1 MSEEKPNVERIPLF
15 PLELVLFP
23 GVPLPLHIFEPR
35 YKEMVGLCL
44 ERGMEFGIVLAQG
57 EQLASVGCTA
67 EILQVVQKYPDG
79 RMDIVTMGRRVF
91 RVEELIDEKAYY
103 EARVTFVNDDVEAEL
118 SPHRV
123 QALRKLYEECHRAVY
138 GRTPGPLNERQSA
151 TYQIASE
158 LPLEPEAKQ
167 ALLELR
173 TEGSRQEHLF
183 SYLSHWLPR
192 LQRIQKMKA
201 KAGGNGHG

>member
-1 MSEEKPNVERIPLF
+1 MSERLSNSERIPLF
-15 PLELVLFP
+15 PLDLVLFP

-35 YKEMVGLCL
+35 YKEMVGMCL
-44 ERGMEFGIVLAQG
+44 ERGLEFGIVLAQG
-57 EQLASVGCTA
+57 DQVALMGCTA

-103 EARVTFVNDDVEAEL
+103 EARVTYVSDDAEEEI
-118 SPHRV
+118 PAHRL
-123 QALRKLYEECHRAVY
+123 QALLRLYEECHRAVH
-138 GRTPGPLNERQSA
+138 GRTPGPLNERESA

-167 ALLELR
+167 TLLELR

>member
-1 MSEEKPNVERIPLF
+1 MAEKQPSAERIPLF

-35 YKEMVGLCL
+35 YKEMIGLCL
-44 ERGMEFGIVLAQG
+44 DQGLEFGVVLARG
-57 EQLASVGCTA
+57 EQVALTGCTA
-67 EILQVVQKYPDG
+67 EILNVVQKYPDG

-103 EARVTFVNDDVEAEL
+103 EANVTFVSDEAGSEF
-118 SPHRV
+118 PAHRL
-123 QALRKLYEECHRAVY
+123 QALMGLYDECHRAIF
-138 GRTPGPLNERQSA
+138 GRGPEPLNESESL
-151 TYQIASE
+151 TYQVATE
-158 LPLEPEAKQ
+158 LPVELEAKQ

-173 TEGSRQEHLF
+173 SEGSRQEHLF

-192 LQRIQKMKA
+192 LRRIEKMKA
-201 KAGGNGHG
+201 RAGGNGHG

>member
-1 MSEEKPNVERIPLF
+1 MNEREAGFERIPLF

-35 YKEMVGLCL
+35 YKEMIGLCL
-44 ERGMEFGIVLAQG
+44 ERGLEFGIVLAQG
-57 EQLASVGCTA
+57 EQLALTGCTA
-67 EILQVVQKYPDG
+67 EILNVVQKYPDG

-103 EARVTFVNDDVEAEL
+103 EAQVKFVADEAE
-118 SPHRV
+118 SAPPAHRT
-123 QALRKLYEECHRAVY
+123 QALRELYQQCHRAVH
-138 GRTPGPLNERQSA
+138 GRGPEPLREGEPYS
-151 TYQIASE
+151 YQMASE
-158 LPLEPEAKQ
+158 LPVEPEAKQ

-173 TEGSRQEHLF
+173 SEGSRQEHLF

-192 LQRIQKMKA
+192 LRRIQHMKA